1 MNISKGDTRMNETT
15 KKLKTFR
22 IDDELEKMCLEY
34 CEENHISFT
43 ALIERALL
51 LYVHEHSTSFDS
63 CNS

>member
-1 MNISKGDTRMNETT
+1 MNETT

-51 LYVHEHSTSFDS
+51 LYVHEHSTPVDS